1 MTEQLQQAFER
12 AQQLPD
18 AAQNVLAERI
28 LEAIEEQEWEA
39 IVSKPHVQQKLLKL
53 VEEAWQEYEAG
64 EAEEGG
70 FAVSLS

>member
-18 AAQNVLAERI
+18 AAQNALAERI

-53 VEEAWQEYEAG
+53 AEEAWQEYESG

-70 FAVSLS
+70 FAIP